1 MNSGLGTMNSMNTY
15 MTMNTM
21 STSGNMTPAS
31 FNMSYANPGLGAGL
45 SPGAVAGMPGGSAG
59 AMNSMTAGVTAMG
72 TTLSPGGM
80 GAMGA
85 QPAASMNGLG
95 PYAAAMNPCM
105 SPMAYAPS
113 NLGRSRAGGGGGD
126 AKTFKR
132 SYPHAK
138 PPYSYISLITM
149 APNQTGLLRSR
160 KLCCHPIHP
169 TPHYHPRPHEP
180 HTGFT

>member
-1 MNSGLGTMNSMNTY
+1 MQKWPLLVFGFAGGPVAASAPTANSALRGLFTLSPLQAYSSVPVSNMNSGLGTMNSMNTY

-59 AMNSMTAGVTAMG
+59 AMNSRTAGVTAMG

-85 QPAASMNGLG
+85 QPAASMNVLIWSQGL
-95 PYAAAMNPCM
+95 
-105 SPMAYAPS
+105 
-113 NLGRSRAGGGGGD
+113 
-126 AKTFKR
+126 
-132 SYPHAK
+132 
-138 PPYSYISLITM
+138 
-149 APNQTGLLRSR
+149 
-160 KLCCHPIHP
+160 
-169 TPHYHPRPHEP
+169 
-180 HTGFT
+180 

>member
-95 PYAAAMNPCM
+95 PYAAAMNLHFKQLSGENNHHIAEC
-105 SPMAYAPS
+105 AFKAF
-113 NLGRSRAGGGGGD
+113 
-126 AKTFKR
+126 AKALDQATQYDPRIMGVLSTKG
-132 SYPHAK
+132 
-138 PPYSYISLITM
+138 SL
-149 APNQTGLLRSR
+149 
-160 KLCCHPIHP
+160 
-169 TPHYHPRPHEP
+169 
-180 HTGFT
+180 